1 MSTYPSRLDHP
12 SRIRLRQEE
21 RAHVSQRRQPAYLSP
36 GWSWST
42 SVMGAVEIDPN
53 IPDQSTCCRC
63 PICRIRL
70 GPGVLLDG
78 SNLSSVDK
86 ARRLGKKDGLP

>member
-1 MSTYPSRLDHP
+1 
-12 SRIRLRQEE
+12 
-21 RAHVSQRRQPAYLSP
+21 
-36 GWSWST
+36 
-42 SVMGAVEIDPN
+42 MGAVEIDPN

-86 ARRLGKKDGLP
+86 AHGLGKKDGLP